1 MEPLSGDAMT
11 RLLAIATDAISCFL
25 SFGQKST
32 SRTAC
37 EDLVELAVMR
47 SLRVPRGTIRLVLA
61 NLLGFVGD
69 SKAEN
74 NHDFNDGLEI
84 STERETFVFATVGI

>member
-11 RLLAIATDAISCFL
+11 GLLAIATDAISCFL

-37 EDLVELAVMR
+37 EDLMELAVMR

-61 NLLGFVGD
+61 KSARFCW
-69 SKAEN
+69 
-74 NHDFNDGLEI
+74 
-84 STERETFVFATVGI
+84 R